1 MHIETRKTFE
11 AIIGFVIVLFCLLFA
26 VNVFKS
32 GIKIKNTTYNK
43 LLYAKFNNIEG
54 IKVGTEVKIAGVRVG
69 QVVNTQLDTN
79 TFQVKV
85 KLNVVDNL
93 NIPDDST
100 LAVTSSGLLGGKFL
114 NIKPGVSDISLTNGA
129 SFSNT
134 QSALNLEDLIGK
146 VVASFSSK

>member
-1 MHIETRKTFE
+1 MESNKSFE
-11 AIIGFVIVLFCLLFA
+11 AITGGLVILFCGLFFTHI
-26 VNVFKS
+26 VKS
-32 GIKIKNTTYNK
+32 NELVKREKYKDI
-43 LLYAKFNNIEG
+43 LYAKFNNIEG